1 MPTSFG
7 IGSVGLFYVRR
18 VLSKGRLSGVL
29 FVIVFE
35 DLWVTK
41 FRDQSDFFVHV
52 FICKFK
58 TLALITPNFTFEV
71 PKFQLG
77 FLRPLHYPRR
87 LTFKSPLMPKIPQT
101 AL

>member
-7 IGSVGLFYVRR
+7 IGSVGLFRVRR

-41 FRDQSDFFVHV
+41 FWDQSNFFVHV
-52 FICKFK
+52 FI
-58 TLALITPNFTFEV
+58 
-71 PKFQLG
+71 
-77 FLRPLHYPRR
+77 
-87 LTFKSPLMPKIPQT
+87 
-101 AL
+101 